1 MTIEGAITE
10 TDIANYLANTP
21 AFFERNADLLASIQ
35 LTSPH
40 GQRAVSLQQR
50 QMEML
55 RDKIKGLELKIME
68 MIRHGQENVAIAD
81 RLYRFTRA
89 ILLAGSPAEL
99 PEVLLGSLQH
109 EFMIPQAALRLWGAD
124 EAFAA
129 LPFTQGA
136 SDDTRSFARSL
147 SVPYCGLNSGFE
159 PIAWLDNAA
168 TVMSVALI
176 PLRSGE
182 AQGFAGTGAAA
193 GAGEVVG
200 LLVLGSPD
208 PTRYSAEM
216 GTEFLTRIGEVA
228 SAGLARLLPSR

>member
-1 MTIEGAITE
+1 MTIQGGITE

-21 AFFERNADLLASIQ
+21 GFFERHADLLASIQ

-55 RDKIKGLELKIME
+55 RERIRGLELKIME

-81 RLYRFTRA
+81 RVHRFTEA
-89 ILLAGSPAEL
+89 LLLADSPAAL
-99 PEVLLGSLQH
+99 PDLLLATLRH

-124 EAFAA
+124 PVHAEQS
-129 LPFTQGA
+129 FTQGV
-136 SDDTRSFARSL
+136 SEDTRSFVASL
-147 SVPYCGLNSGFE
+147 GQPYCGLNSGFE
-159 PIAWLDNAA
+159 PVAWLDAA
-168 TVMSVALI
+168 STVQSIALI
-176 PLRSGE
+176 PLRVGD
-182 AQGFAGTGAAA
+182 AA
-193 GAGEVVG
+193 VG

-216 GTEFLTRIGEVA
+216 GVEFLARIGELSGA
-228 SAGLARLLPSR
+228 AMTRLLPPR